1 LPLPVGKALGAGFGF
16 VRVTWLRLGST
27 WQPPLPMPGG
37 PPQSVGLG
45 REYTVDLEVTMKGAS
60 KPKKL
65 GKKVAQKSLKEKRQ
79 DKRAA
84 AKKGFGAS

>member
-1 LPLPVGKALGAGFGF
+1 MELGVYTFAEL
-16 VRVTWLRLGST
+16 RVD
-27 WQPPLPMPGG
+27 
-37 PPQSVGLG
+37 PQTGATIDPEQRVPSRRSLYNNGI
-45 REYTVDLEVTMKGAS
+45 TIDWEVTMKGAS

-84 AKKGFGAS
+84 AKKGFGSS

>member
-1 LPLPVGKALGAGFGF
+1 MRPAVVLGAG
-16 VRVTWLRLGST
+16 
-27 WQPPLPMPGG
+27 PPRSRCRASRRSLYNTGAKI
-37 PPQSVGLG
+37 
-45 REYTVDLEVTMKGAS
+45 DLEVTMKGAS

-84 AKKGFGAS
+84 AKKGFGSS

>member
-1 LPLPVGKALGAGFGF
+1 MASRRSLYETGVKI
-16 VRVTWLRLGST
+16 
-27 WQPPLPMPGG
+27 
-37 PPQSVGLG
+37 
-45 REYTVDLEVTMKGAS
+45 DLEVTMKGAS

-84 AKKGFGAS
+84 AKKGFGSG

>member
-1 LPLPVGKALGAGFGF
+1 MGPV
-16 VRVTWLRLGST
+16 VREEVWHGE
-27 WQPPLPMPGG
+27 PPRSRPSPGRRSLYDDG
-37 PPQSVGLG
+37 TTID
-45 REYTVDLEVTMKGAS
+45 REVTMKGAS

-84 AKKGFGAS
+84 SKKGFGSS

>member
-1 LPLPVGKALGAGFGF
+1 LPLPLELALGAAPGFA
-16 VRVTWLRLGST
+16 RLPGYGSARR
-27 WQPPLPMPGG
+27 
-37 PPQSVGLG
+37 VGLG
-45 REYTVDLEVTMKGAS
+45 HKNTVDLEVTMKGAS

-84 AKKGFGAS
+84 AKKGFGSG